1 MNYNFQCWAKFK
13 KKKKKNYKRKHSK
26 LGQIKLSM
34 KLKVKCKI
42 EVRLKIKA
50 QQPSYVELGLHI
62 ILSLLHLQSVTGSN
76 LTHFMHIV

>member
-1 MNYNFQCWAKFK
+1 MYYNFRCWAKLK
-13 KKKKKNYKRKHSK
+13 KKKPQYYKRKHSK
-26 LGQIKLSM
+26 LGQIKLFL

-76 LTHFMHIV
+76 LTHLMHIV

>member
-13 KKKKKNYKRKHSK
+13 INKKNYKRKHSK
-26 LGQIKLSM
+26 LGPIKLSM

>member
-1 MNYNFQCWAKFK
+1 MNYNFQCWAKF